1 MKLSLRSTA
10 AALVFGLLF
19 TSASFAQF
27 ERVGGPYTVDGNT
40 ILLLHFDDTLNVG
53 LNDATVT
60 DDAIIEAKTS
70 ASYALIP
77 HSADSL
83 MDLGTSLYLENDS
96 RSDSVYIR
104 VPDDD
109 DLDLVGSWTIE
120 GWCNVF
126 TFGTGADDWRWV
138 PRLLMKPGNEVFWQ
152 PNYWVELWG
161 DTRQYQVGFLSSS
174 PGNGK
179 DGWGHSWPSVSTAE
193 NSFVPGQWAHLA
205 FLRDTDNWVMAA
217 LVHNQDREL
226 VWYGTMDLAYY
237 GYDTTTPV
245 TNEQDFHSGWAGPGS
260 ADSWVHGFIDELR
273 ISDVVRNFA
282 VPPVVSGVTVL
293 SNQTT
298 DATEYVVEA
307 SMVPWVQGSV
317 ISAATLYYSVDGGD
331 TYTDVTMTDQGGD
344 IFQGAIPAQTAGT
357 IVRYYVVG
365 EDDNGL
371 SARKPE
377 GSDLSFGVF
386 TPNSQTL
393 ELDFEGDLTDGSA
406 YGHEAVAPD
415 APNFVADAK
424 VGSQA
429 VEFPENPPAS
439 TDYDSSYLYI
449 ESPFLTSEEFTVDY
463 WFKYEADTALPYIR
477 MIIRTNATSGS
488 FHVDQNYYVRTDP
501 DFGLRAQYIVNP
513 DSASRTKDNVTLE
526 MVTKTDTVGGE
537 ITEHRVWV
545 PNQWYRAI
553 FQRSQDAAVFE
564 LRNENDE
571 AIYRVVDNEDIA
583 LNPPLYPAQGPFL
596 LGWAR
601 NSWDEIPRRFVGKM
615 DGVNIF
621 NYAAYELDTT
631 DYWNVPATKVGE
643 LRDGDKPLSFALG
656 QNYPNP
662 FNPTTTIDYT
672 IPEASNVTLEVYDVM
687 GAKVRT
693 LVSGA
698 QSAGT
703 HTATWDAHNDAGV
716 KLASGAYFYR
726 LQAGDKVKT
735 MKMMLLK

>member
-1 MKLSLRSTA
+1 MNNLLQR
-10 AALVFGLLF
+10 ALIVLTLGATFVG
-19 TSASFAQF
+19 TSYAQF
-27 ERVGGPYTVDGNT
+27 ERIGGPYTVDEHT
-40 ILLLHFDDTLNVG
+40 KLLLHFDDTLNVG
-53 LNDATVT
+53 LNESPLT
-60 DDAIIEAKTS
+60 DDAIIEAKS
-70 ASYALIP
+70 SNSYFFIP
-77 HSADSL
+77 HSSDSL

-96 RSDSVYIR
+96 RSDSTYIH

-109 DLDLVGSWTIE
+109 DLDLTGDWTME
-120 GWCNVF
+120 GWVNVF
-126 TFGTGADDWRWV
+126 TFGTGGDDWRSV
-138 PRLLMKPGNEVFWQ
+138 PRFIMKPGTDTYWW
-152 PNYWVELWG
+152 PNYWVEMWG
-161 DTRQYQVGFLSSS
+161 DSRQYQVGFYTEVFGDRQNH
-174 PGNGK
+174 PAI
-179 DGWGHSWPSVSTAE
+179 STANNVFE
-193 NSFVPGQWAHLA
+193 PGKWAHLA
-205 FLRDTDNWVMAA
+205 YLRDTTRQIIAA
-217 LVHNQDREL
+217 LVHDENREL
-226 VWYGTMDLAYY
+226 VWYGTYDLVAR
-237 GYDTTTPV
+237 GYEGALPL
-245 TNEQDFHSGWAGPGS
+245 TNANDLFIGWAGPPS
-260 ADSWVHGFIDELR
+260 TESWLHGYIDEFR
-273 ISDVVRNFA
+273 ISDVMRNFA
-282 VPPVVSGVTVL
+282 VPPIVTNVTEI
-293 SNQTT
+293 SNQTN
-298 DATEYVVEA
+298 DPTEYVVEA
-307 SMVPWVQGSV
+307 TMIPWVQGAV
-317 ISAATLYYSVDGGD
+317 IQNAAIYYSVDGGD
-331 TYTDVTMTDQGGD
+331 TYSTATMTDQGGD
-344 IFQGAIPAQTAGT
+344 VYRGAIPQQSPGT
-357 IVRYYVVG
+357 IVRYYVEA
-365 EDDNGL
+365 EDDNAL

-377 GSDLSFGVF
+377 AEDLNFGVF
-386 TPNSQTL
+386 APNSQTL

-406 YGHEAVAPD
+406 YGHEPVAPD
-415 APNFVADAK
+415 MPNFVADAK

-429 VEFPENPPAS
+429 AEFPANPPAS

-449 ESPFLTSEEFTVDY
+449 ESPFLTSEEFTVDF

-477 MIIRTNATSGS
+477 IVCRTNNTSGS
-488 FHVDQNYYVRTDP
+488 QHVDQNYYVRTEP
-501 DFGLRAQYIVNP
+501 NQGLLAQYLVHP
-513 DSASRTKDNVTLE
+513 DSASRTKDNVSLT

-537 ITEHRVWV
+537 IVEHQVWV

-564 LRNENDE
+564 LRDE
-571 AIYRVVDNEDIA
+571 SDAAIYRVVDNEDIA

-672 IPEASNVTLEVYDVM
+672 IPEASNVTLEVYDVL

-703 HTATWDAHNDAGV
+703 HTATWDARNDAGAKV
-716 KLASGAYFYR
+716 AGGAYFYR
-726 LQAGDKVKT
+726 LQADDNVKT

>member
-1 MKLSLRSTA
+1 MWPTFRIYVIAFATF
-10 AALVFGLLF
+10 ALCAG
-19 TSASFAQF
+19 TSYAQF

-53 LNDATVT
+53 LNDATAT
-60 DDAIIEAKTS
+60 DDAIIEAKSSTS
-70 ASYALIP
+70 YHLIP
-77 HSADSL
+77 HDADSL
-83 MDLGTSLYLENDS
+83 MDLGSSLYLENDS
-96 RSDSVYIR
+96 RSDSVYVH
-104 VPDDD
+104 VPDNNN
-109 DLDLVGSWTIE
+109 LDLTGDWTLE
-120 GWCNVF
+120 GWVNIF
-126 TFGTGADDWRWV
+126 TFGTGGDDWRWV
-138 PRLLMKPGNEVFWQ
+138 PRLLMKPGADVFWK
-152 PNYWVELWG
+152 PNFWVEMWG
-161 DTRQYQVGFLSSS
+161 NTRLYANGFYTEDYGGQWLAVDS
-174 PGNGK
+174 K
-179 DGWGHSWPSVSTAE
+179 Q
-193 NSFVPGQWAHLA
+193 NSFEPGKWAHLA
-205 FLRDTDNWVMAA
+205 FLRDSTRQFIAV
-217 LVHNQDREL
+217 LVHNEDREL
-226 VWYGTMDLAYY
+226 VYYGTRDLGAD
-237 GYDTTTPV
+237 GFGDAVPRV
-245 TNEQDFHSGWAGPGS
+245 NAMDFHAGFAGGGT
-260 ADSWVHGFIDELR
+260 DSWLHGFIDELR
-273 ISDVVRNFA
+273 VSNVVRNFA
-282 VPPVVSGVTVL
+282 VPPIVSNLTEL
-293 SNQTT
+293 PNQTT

-307 SMVPWVQGSV
+307 SIVPWVQGSV

-331 TYTDVTMTDQGGD
+331 TYTDVTMTDEGD
-344 IFQGAIPAQTAGT
+344 DIYQGAVPAQTAGT
-357 IVRYYVVG
+357 IVRYYV
-365 EDDNGL
+365 ETADDNGL
-371 SARKPE
+371 VARKPE

-406 YGHEAVAPD
+406 YGHEAIAPD

-429 VEFPENPPAS
+429 VEFPANPPAS

-488 FHVDQNYYVRTDP
+488 FHVDQNYYVRTQP